1 MIITSPDGR
10 KAILNAPDDAPR
22 EAIIKKVG
30 EAKGR
35 LFAPA
40 ETVSTAPESN
50 PDIAGPMRPTYA
62 ALEAQG
68 AFDPSPGPDGQ
79 SYIKRSQQE
88 LARGQIG
95 AMAPEEAAK
104 VRRTLAENAARS
116 EGQASPMLYGASGV
130 LAPHLIDKGMGLAD
144 AGIYALSGGRAG
156 QPYEESVE
164 TNRIKRDKNWQENPS
179 ETFAGGLVAAGS
191 LPVAAPF
198 NAATKAGWTGN
209 AALNAAGYGALHGAG
224 SGSGVA
230 EGTAGALSE
239 GVISAL
245 GGALLGR
252 LTARLRPQSA
262 PERQAITAAQRAGV
276 RIPEAVAT
284 DSTRIQQEA
293 GLLSKMP
300 VSGGKL
306 QARLNESIDDVAGGI
321 EQSAARYAGRRG
333 GAVPDDA
340 EVGERGIGAIR
351 QWMQRTSADELTAS
365 EAEIARD
372 LLPGTLTEPR
382 NVARMAQQL
391 LIEDHTRA
399 SRVNAPAI
407 NAVMEAIERPGG
419 LTFEGL
425 RGLRTAL
432 DAQMQFNVVN
442 EAGTAAPAF
451 QRIRS
456 ALTQDIRNHVQ
467 SYGRRGPQSVAM
479 FDQAMLREA
488 QVLRQRARLE
498 KIIGKKGDLN
508 PEALVDKVG
517 QWASTRGG
525 RSVSRLA
532 ELARVVPPQVMDD
545 IAAVTLTRWARQS
558 GKVGEFSLGNF
569 DKMWK
574 GMSPE
579 GKRLLFGGGGR
590 TTSRHADTVA
600 RLDALS
606 ETIDNLQ
613 KVLGEINYSRTS
625 YGNQLMRKLEAFANF
640 FGSSAKGVMAL
651 GAGSGAAAA
660 GYMVAGATG
669 AGAALL
675 PFVVGR
681 YIANQFAKPATIRNL
696 NNLLQTAT
704 TISRAGSPSPKLQQV
719 INASHL
725 AIAEMAGLIANSD
738 EAKEAGITKE
748 QLQPYLLQELG
759 PQQDG
764 R

>member
-1 MIITSPDGR
+1 VRLIITSPDGR
-10 KAILNAPDDAPR
+10 KAFLNAPDDAPR

-30 EAKGR
+30 EAKAR
-35 LFAPA
+35 MFAPQ
-40 ETVSTAPESN
+40 EPVSTAPESN
-50 PDIAGPMRPTYA
+50 PEIAGPLRPTA
-62 ALEAQG
+62 NSVDLQ
-68 AFDPSPGPDGQ
+68 PSPGPDGQ

-88 LARGQIG
+88 VARGQLG

-130 LAPHLIDKGMGLAD
+130 IAPHLIDKGMAAAD
-144 AGIYALSGGRAG
+144 AGIHWATGGAAG

-164 TNRIKRDKNWQENPS
+164 TNRLKRDKNWQEHPG

-191 LPVAAPF
+191 LPVATPF
-198 NAATKAGWTGN
+198 NATTKAGWTGN
-209 AALNAAGYGALHGAG
+209 AATNAAGYGALHGAG
-224 SGSGVA
+224 EGMGVS
-230 EGTAGALSE
+230 EGLAGALSE
-239 GVISAL
+239 GAVSAL
-245 GGALLGR
+245 MGGLLGR
-252 LTARLRPQSA
+252 STARLRPQSA
-262 PERQAITAAQRAGV
+262 AEQHAITAAQRAGV

-306 QARLNESIDDVAGGI
+306 QARLNESVDDIARGI
-321 EQSAARYAGRRG
+321 EESATSLAGRRG
-333 GAVPDDA
+333 AVPSDA
-340 EVGERGIGAIR
+340 EAGDNAVGAIR
-351 QWMQRTSADELTAS
+351 RWMTRTSADELSAM
-365 EAEIARD
+365 EQEIARD

-382 NVARMAQQL
+382 SVARMAQQL
-391 LIEDHTRA
+391 AIEDHTRA
-399 SRVNAPAI
+399 SNVNRPAI
-407 NAVMEAIERPGG
+407 QVVMEAIERPGG

-432 DAQMQFNVVN
+432 DAQMQHNVVN

-451 QRIRS
+451 QRIRG

-467 SYGRRGPQSVAM
+467 RYGQRGPQSVAL
-479 FDQAMLREA
+479 FDQAMQRES

-498 KIIGKKGDLN
+498 KIIGKKGDIN
-508 PEALVDKVG
+508 PETLIDQVG
-517 QWASTRGG
+517 QWVSTRGG
-525 RSVSRLA
+525 RSISKLA
-532 ELARVVPPQVMDD
+532 ELQRVAPPQVMDD
-545 IAAVTLTRWARQS
+545 IASVLLTKWARQT

-574 GMSPE
+574 GMTPE
-579 GKRLLFGGGGR
+579 GKRLLFGGGQR
-590 TTSRHADTVA
+590 HQETVSR
-600 RLDALS
+600 LNALS

-613 KVLGEINYSRTS
+613 RVLGEINYSRTS

-669 AGAALL
+669 TGLALL

-681 YIANQFAKPATIRNL
+681 VIANGFAKPANIRNMNRL
-696 NNLLQTAT
+696 IRAATAVT
-704 TISRAGSPSPKLQQV
+704 ASGRPGQPRTPQLQQA

-725 AIAEMAGLIANSD
+725 AIAELAALIANSD

-748 QLQPYLLQELG
+748 QLQPYLLKELG
-759 PQQDG
+759 PTP
-764 R
+764 

>member
-1 MIITSPDGR
+1 VRLTITAPDGR
-10 KAILNAPDDAPR
+10 KAYLNAPDDAPR
-22 EAIIKKVG
+22 EAVIRRVG
-30 EAKGR
+30 EVKAR
-35 LFAPA
+35 LFAAPQEPA
-40 ETVSTAPESN
+40 STAPESS
-50 PDIAGPMRPTYA
+50 PEIAGPPRPTYA
-62 ALEAQG
+62 ALEEQG
-68 AFDPSPGPDGQ
+68 AFTPSPGPDGQ

-95 AMAPEEAAK
+95 AMAPDDAAK
-104 VRRTLAENAARS
+104 TRRTLAENAARV
-116 EGQASPMLYGASGV
+116 EGQASPMLYGVSGV
-130 LAPHLIDKGMGLAD
+130 IAPHLIDKGMAAAD
-144 AGIYALSGGRAG
+144 AGIHWATGGRAG
-156 QPYEESVE
+156 QPYEEAVE
-164 TNRIKRDKNWQENPS
+164 TNRIKRDQNWQENPA
-179 ETFAGGLVAAGS
+179 ETFAGGLVAGGK
-191 LPVAAPF
+191 LPVATPF
-198 NAATKAGWTGN
+198 NASTKAGWVGN
-209 AALNAAGYGALHGAG
+209 AAVNAGGYGALHGAG
-224 SGSGVA
+224 SGTGVA

-239 GVISAL
+239 GAISAL
-245 GGALLGR
+245 MGGLLGR
-252 LTARLRPQSA
+252 ATARLRPQSA

-306 QARLNESIDDVAGGI
+306 QAKLNESVDDVAAGI

-365 EAEIARD
+365 EQELARD
-372 LLPGTLTEPR
+372 LLPGTLTVPR
-382 NVARMAQQL
+382 AVARMAQQL
-391 LIEDHTRA
+391 ALEDHTRA

-407 NAVMEAIERPGG
+407 NAVMEAIQRPGG

-451 QRIRS
+451 QRIRG

-467 SYGRRGPQSVAM
+467 TYGRRGPQSVAM
-479 FDQAMLREA
+479 FDAAMQRES

-517 QWASTRGG
+517 QWASTRGN
-525 RSVSRLA
+525 RSVSKLA

-574 GMSPE
+574 GMSPL
-579 GKRLLFGGGGR
+579 GKQLLFGGGGR
-590 TTSRHADTVA
+590 TTARHTDTVA

-660 GYMVAGATG
+660 GYMIAGATG
-669 AGAALL
+669 TGAALL

-681 YIANQFAKPATIRNL
+681 VIANGFAKPAQIRNL
-696 NNLLQTAT
+696 NMLLRAAT
-704 TISRAGSPSPKLQQV
+704 IITQGGAPSPKLQQA
-719 INASHL
+719 INMSHL
-725 AIAEMAGLIANSD
+725 AIAEMAALIAESD

-748 QLQPYLLQELG
+748 QLQPFLLKELG
-759 PQQDG
+759 P
-764 R
+764 